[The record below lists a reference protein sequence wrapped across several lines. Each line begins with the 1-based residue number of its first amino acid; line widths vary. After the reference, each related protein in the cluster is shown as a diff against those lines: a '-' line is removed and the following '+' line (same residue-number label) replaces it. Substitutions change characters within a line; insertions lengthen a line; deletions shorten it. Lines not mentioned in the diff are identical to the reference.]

1 MKKNKINLITYIT
14 ALSILISGCK
24 MGLENIFFNSKNDI
38 SKKTYT
44 NSSTETNNET
54 SPSIIETINETET
67 ITIIEQTITEP
78 KEIIDNIEPTI
89 EETNPTIEQT
99 EPTIPNIQNQIVSA
113 TTELN
118 IRSSNTAESLKIGN
132 LKIYETAIKILS
144 CDNNWDLIK
153 HDDGIGY
160 VCNDYLNY
168 TEEYIETEYVHE
180 EYKDIVLTKTEL
192 NFRTSP
198 TTESEIILTFDE
210 NTELQVVAKVNNE
223 WLLVKYNENFGYVHR
238 DYTISLLDKINEQY
252 PELNL
257 LEIDIK
263 KVIYTNATELNIRT
277 GNSINYDI
285 IGDLETFESA
295 RVIEEYEDW
304 YLILT
309 NEYNIGFINKKYTKV
324 LNDLFV
330 IVDISKQRL
339 YMYYNNELCY
349 IAPVTTGK
357 NSTPSDIGLDKIWY
371 MGENEEIIPGYFV
384 DYWMPYNLSMEGL
397 HDAERWRKDG
407 YGTEIYKFAG
417 SNGCINMKLKDAR
430 IIYNNVSI
438 GTKVLVHK

>member
-1 MKKNKINLITYIT
+1 MGIDNFFNNQKNKYI
-14 ALSILISGCK
+14 
-24 MGLENIFFNSKNDI
+24 KNDFTT
-38 SKKTYT
+38 ST
-44 NSSTETNNET
+44 TETNNAI
-54 SPSIIETINETET
+54 SPSITETININET
-67 ITIIEQTITEP
+67 IIPPESTIIETQENN
-78 KEIIDNIEPTI
+78 NIVPTI
-89 EETNPTIEQT
+89 GETIPIIEET
-99 EPTIPNIQNQIVSA
+99 EPTIPNIKDEIVTA
-113 TTELN
+113 TTEVN
-118 IRSSNTAESLKIGN
+118 IRSSNTAKSLKIGN
-132 LKIYETAIKILS
+132 LKIYESAIKILS

-160 VCNDYLNY
+160 VCRDYLNY
-168 TEEYIETEYVHE
+168 TKEYIETEYEHQ

-192 NFRTSP
+192 NFRTNP
-198 TTESEIILTFDE
+198 TIESEIILTFDKD
-210 NTELQVVAKVNNE
+210 TELQVVAKVNNG
-223 WLLVKYNENFGYVHR
+223 WLLVKYNENFGYVHG

-252 PELNL
+252 PQLNL

-263 KVIYTNATELNIRT
+263 KIIYTTATELNIRT
-277 GNSINYDI
+277 GNSIEYNG
-285 IGDLETFESA
+285 IGSLETFESA

-309 NEYNIGFINKKYTKV
+309 NEYNIGFINKNYTKV
-324 LNDLFV
+324 LNDIFV

-357 NSTPSDIGLDKIWY
+357 NSTPSDIGLEAIWY
-371 MGENEEIIPGYFV
+371 KGQNEEITPGHLV

-407 YGTEIYKFAG
+407 YGTDVYKIAG
-417 SNGCINMKLKDAR
+417 SNGCVNMRLKDVR